1 MKSSARL
8 VVFSYLAMLGGSAA
22 LFAAVVTADGLPK
35 VESRP
40 ARSAAK
46 ELPKYGPA
54 AALEFAGGYKGE
66 SYTPNTLY
74 CYPDAVGVPF
84 GDCENII
91 PMTPTLWTPKQL
103 RADFERR
110 MAALPASERK
120 KGIIVMLKTERCA
133 PKSLRACTV
142 TTAALEK
149 RATPLAGDF
158 LIYGALLKPR
168 DAERDRFELAGT
180 VEIETGLDAWKNGAA
195 GEYKFKQ
202 GPGATL
208 AFLDPRDGS
217 MIVRTDATL
226 LKLSEREFQKTQGEV
241 PTLHAQL
248 AEVLKKL
255 SAPAK
260 SQSE

>member
-8 VVFSYLAMLGGSAA
+8 VVSSYLLMLGSSAA

-40 ARSAAK
+40 ARAGAK
-46 ELPKYGPA
+46 ELPKYGPT

-66 SYTPNTLY
+66 AFTANTLY

-91 PMTPTLWTPKQL
+91 PMTPTLWTPKQIK
-103 RADFERR
+103 ADFDRR
-110 MAALPASERK
+110 MAALPVNERK

-149 RATPLAGDF
+149 RATPLAADF

-168 DAERDRFELAGT
+168 DKERDSFELAGT
-180 VEIETGLDAWKNGAA
+180 IEIETGVDAWKNGAA

-208 AFLDPRDGS
+208 AFLDPADGKFLD
-217 MIVRTDATL
+217 RTDASL
-226 LKLSEREFQKTQGEV
+226 LKLSERDFQKNQGQTPV
-241 PTLHAQL
+241 LHAKL
-248 AEVLKKL
+248 ADML
-255 SAPAK
+255 AK
-260 SQSE
+260 IGKPPSE